1 MKKKVYE
8 KPSMQLITAMSMDV
22 ICTSGILSKG
32 GSEDDLDTTED
43 GYVIA
48 E

>member
-22 ICTSGILSKG
+22 ICTSGSLSRG
-32 GSEDDLDTTED
+32 GSEDDLEKTED
-43 GYVIA
+43 GYVIVD
-48 E
+48 